1 MPIDYEEVKSYFYT
15 KLGKDIF
22 GMGRMESAF
31 YHTAQW
37 IFDTAQADLI
47 TKPIHIKD
55 KLPPEGSE
63 VWWWN
68 DYEGY
73 WILESY
79 IHRNTF
85 EYWLPKKALT
95 IPGESNE

>member
-1 MPIDYEEVKSYFYT
+1 MPMDYEAVKSFFYK

-47 TKPIHIKD
+47 TKPIHVKD
-55 KLPPEGSE
+55 KLPPKDSE
-63 VWWWN
+63 VWWWDDFDGCWTLLSDMHYN
-68 DYEGY
+68 LY
-73 WILESY
+73 
-79 IHRNTF
+79 
-85 EYWLPKKALT
+85 EYWLPKEAL
-95 IPGESNE
+95 IVPGESNE